1 LIVTATKVESKAV
14 TQIFQEASGERP
26 KPASSGDRMYQ
37 DLGVVNGAKVF
48 LAQSEMGSGGLGASL
63 QTVQKGIA
71 ALSPAAVIMVGIAFG
86 INADKQSI
94 GDVLVSQRLWLY
106 DLQRVGTGRDGKLEI
121 IPRGDQPHA
130 SPWLMSCFQVADQHW
145 DEAKAK

>member
-1 LIVTATKVESKAV
+1 MAVGRSHRNSIIRHNDRERSFMRADVLIVTATKVESKAV

-71 ALSPAAVIMVGIAFG
+71 ALSPAAVIMAGIAFG
-86 INADKQSI
+86 INDEKQAI
-94 GDVLVSQRLWLY
+94 GDVLVS
-106 DLQRVGTGRDGKLEI
+106 
-121 IPRGDQPHA
+121 
-130 SPWLMSCFQVADQHW
+130 
-145 DEAKAK
+145 